1 MVILSFQG
9 SQKRLSMGK
18 EKIVLITGAS
28 SGIGEATAKTLVNN
42 GHKVIL
48 TARREDKLTEL
59 VKSLGSNNALGVAAD
74 ATDFT
79 ALENVVTKGIEKFG
93 RLDVAFANAG
103 MGVSTAGTEKGDPDE
118 WSTMIDINIKALLW
132 TAKLTLP
139 HLRQNKGHFILT
151 SSAAGRKPICGSIY
165 GATKWFAYGFG
176 QNLAEEMS
184 DWNGR
189 CTTIAPGMVNTPFFD
204 DAKPDKLDPQDV
216 ADAVLFAIEA
226 NQRNSVREIY
236 LMPTN

>member
-1 MVILSFQG
+1 MA
-9 SQKRLSMGK
+9 K

-118 WSTMIDINIKALLW
+118 WSAMIDINIKALLW

-151 SSAAGRKPICGSIY
+151 SSAAGRKPLGGSIY